1 MSEPGAVRAEALQ
14 HGANGEPYSAR
25 YGDVYA
31 SRAGAAGQAREVFL
45 RGCGLLGEQ
54 ARWRDRRQFVVLET
68 GFGLGS
74 NFLATWQAWRDDPR
88 RPEVLHYV
96 ALELHPLPAED
107 LLREC
112 ADPQWREMAGQL
124 RERWPPA
131 IQGLHPVWL
140 EGGRLRLLLAF
151 GDAPSLLQGLE
162 LGADAVY
169 LDGFAPSRN
178 PRMWSRELL
187 AQVAALC
194 RPGARAATY
203 TVAGTVR
210 EGLRAVGFETRKA
223 PGYAGK
229 AQRLEA
235 DLRAPACTRARLE
248 RPRAGS
254 ALVVGAGLAG
264 AACAQALAARGWR
277 VRVLDA
283 RGASAGASSL
293 PAGLAHLRPA
303 AADESLA
310 RLTRA
315 GLAWLHQ
322 SLEPR
327 AGDLLAGDGV
337 WMSAGHARLAR
348 LASHAADWPER
359 LLRHVD
365 PRDCSA
371 RTGLPQA
378 PAAWWTAGGAVA
390 AGALCKAWL
399 GRPGIELR
407 APCAV
412 HALRFEASSACW
424 LALDAQG
431 QVLERAP
438 VCVLA
443 CAGDGE
449 RLLRASHLHDG
460 APGPMLRTQS
470 GQGFIVAARDVG
482 ALRDLRCGVMG
493 AAYALPLPP
502 AAIAAR
508 GLDPGQ
514 RWLFVGA
521 THEHAGKP
529 AWTVPQAWEHV
540 GAGLREW
547 CAGQPW
553 PPSLPDSAIPF
564 RGERAG
570 GADRLPLAGRWRCAS
585 AGDAPGLYLSLGMGS
600 RGLLLSTLAAQLIV
614 SELEGEPAPLERELL
629 DLLDPCRAS
638 LRHRGA

>member
-1 MSEPGAVRAEALQ
+1 MSETEAVRAEALQ
-14 HGANGEPYSAR
+14 RGAHGEPFSAR

-88 RPEVLHYV
+88 RPEMLHYV

-112 ADPQWREMAGQL
+112 ADPQWREMARQL
-124 RERWPPA
+124 RDRWPPA
-131 IQGLHPVWL
+131 VQGLHPVWL
-140 EGGRLRLLLAF
+140 EEGRLRLLLAF
-151 GDAPSLLQGLE
+151 GDAPRLLEGLE

-210 EGLRAVGFETRKA
+210 EGLQAAGFDTRKA

-235 DLRAPACTRARLE
+235 ELRAPAASRARAE
-248 RPRAGS
+248 RSRAGS
-254 ALVVGAGLAG
+254 ALVLGAGLAG
-264 AACAQALAARGWR
+264 AASAQALAARGWQ

-283 RGASAGASSL
+283 RGAAAGASGL

-303 AADESLA
+303 AVDEKLA
-310 RLTRA
+310 RLTRS
-315 GLAWLHQ
+315 GLAWLSQ
-322 SLEPR
+322 ALGPR
-327 AGDLLAGDGV
+327 AGKMLAGDGV
-337 WMSAGHARLAR
+337 WMSAAHARLAR
-348 LASHAADWPER
+348 LASHAADWPAG

-365 PRDCSA
+365 AQACA
-371 RTGLPQA
+371 AQTGLPQA
-378 PAAWWTAGGAVA
+378 PPAWWTAGAAVA
-390 AGALCKAWL
+390 AEALCKAWL
-399 GRPGIELR
+399 RQPGVELR

-412 HALRFEASSACW
+412 HALRFDASSACW
-424 LALDAQG
+424 LALDEQG
-431 QVLERAP
+431 QVLDRAP

-449 RLLRASHLHDG
+449 RLLRASRLHDG
-460 APGPMLRTQS
+460 ASGPMLRTQS
-470 GQGFIVAARDVG
+470 GQGFIVAARDVD

-502 AAIAAR
+502 AAVAAR

-529 AWTVPQAWEHV
+529 PWTVSQAWEHV

-547 CAGQPW
+547 CADPAW
-553 PPSLPDSAIPF
+553 PASVPDSAVPF
-564 RGERAG
+564 RGERTG
-570 GADRLPLAGRWRCAS
+570 GTDRLPLVGRWS
-585 AGDAPGLYLSLGMGS
+585 AAAADDAPGLYLSLGMGS

-614 SELEGEPAPLERELL
+614 SELEGEPAPVERELL
-629 DLLDPCRAS
+629 DLLAPRRLS
-638 LRHRGA
+638 LRPRRA